1 VAAVDGSTY
10 GIPLATARGTD
21 SGVIPDS
28 GHSISEIEQSR
39 LDLRAFGEWA
49 LKLSRMILAIKSP
62 QPYGTRF
69 GLRKEEAKMGLA
81 VN

>member
-1 VAAVDGSTY
+1 
-10 GIPLATARGTD
+10 
-21 SGVIPDS
+21 VIPDC

-49 LKLSRMILAIKSP
+49 LELSRMNRAIKSS
-62 QPYGTRF
+62 QPNGTRF
-69 GLRKEEAKMGLA
+69 GLRKEEAKIELV